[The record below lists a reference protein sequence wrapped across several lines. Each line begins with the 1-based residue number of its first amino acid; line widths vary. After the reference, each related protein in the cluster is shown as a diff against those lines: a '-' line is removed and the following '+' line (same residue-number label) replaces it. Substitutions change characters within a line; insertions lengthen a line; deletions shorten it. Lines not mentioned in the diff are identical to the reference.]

1 MRFRF
6 LWQLIAG
13 FLLVMLVT
21 LALSASRISNYMNQ
35 QIHSEVETRLLNYGS
50 NIVSNNFSREDIKKV
65 DQLLASDNISIQVY
79 LANGSIIYPT
89 YRQEYRAN
97 LTDSELRAIRQGQNL
112 PLRVTY
118 RPDQGKITRLA
129 TVYLPLNRQA
139 SDSAQFPAGFISL
152 SEPIEN
158 LETRQQE
165 VYNNSI
171 FSFGIATVIG
181 LGISVAYALFQ
192 TRKIRRLQQ
201 ATRQITAGNYD
212 VQLNISN
219 KSRDEFGDLAHDFQ
233 VMTDSLAKSR
243 EEIKRQET
251 LRRQFMMDAA
261 HEMRTPLTTMSGVIE
276 GLQYDIFPEP
286 QRKRSLELLATETQ
300 RLIRL
305 VNENLDYEKI
315 RTNQISLNKQTLKA
329 YDLLCQIRTQLTA
342 KAQEKGDRI
351 VLDAPEDLLI
361 YGDRDRLVQI
371 IINLVTNAIQF
382 SENSDITLWG
392 RQDGN
397 FTELRIMDQGI
408 GIDAKQIEDIW
419 ERFYKVD
426 ISRKNTKFG
435 ESGIGLAVVKSLVE
449 AHGGTIRVE
458 SELGQGSTF
467 IIRLPLEAVESGEQA
482 QEPAPNKVKKNL
494 GSFLIGNKKAK
505 SEDK

>member
-1 MRFRF
+1 
-6 LWQLIAG
+6 
-13 FLLVMLVT
+13 ML
-21 LALSASRISNYMNQ
+21 
-35 QIHSEVETRLLNYGS
+35 
-50 NIVSNNFSREDIKKV
+50 F
-65 DQLLASDNISIQVY
+65 
-79 LANGSIIYPT
+79 
-89 YRQEYRAN
+89 
-97 LTDSELRAIRQGQNL
+97 
-112 PLRVTY
+112 
-118 RPDQGKITRLA
+118 
-129 TVYLPLNRQA
+129 
-139 SDSAQFPAGFISL
+139 
-152 SEPIEN
+152 
-158 LETRQQE
+158 
-165 VYNNSI
+165 
-171 FSFGIATVIG
+171 
-181 LGISVAYALFQ
+181 
-192 TRKIRRLQQ
+192 
-201 ATRQITAGNYD
+201 
-212 VQLNISN
+212 
-219 KSRDEFGDLAHDFQ
+219 
-233 VMTDSLAKSR
+233 
-243 EEIKRQET
+243 
-251 LRRQFMMDAA
+251 
-261 HEMRTPLTTMSGVIE
+261 
-276 GLQYDIFPEP
+276 
-286 QRKRSLELLATETQ
+286 
-300 RLIRL
+300 
-305 VNENLDYEKI
+305 
-315 RTNQISLNKQTLKA
+315 
-329 YDLLCQIRTQLTA
+329 QIRTQLTA

-449 AHGGTIRVE
+449 AHGGNIRVE

>member
-1 MRFRF
+1 
-6 LWQLIAG
+6 
-13 FLLVMLVT
+13 
-21 LALSASRISNYMNQ
+21 
-35 QIHSEVETRLLNYGS
+35 
-50 NIVSNNFSREDIKKV
+50 
-65 DQLLASDNISIQVY
+65 
-79 LANGSIIYPT
+79 
-89 YRQEYRAN
+89 
-97 LTDSELRAIRQGQNL
+97 
-112 PLRVTY
+112 
-118 RPDQGKITRLA
+118 
-129 TVYLPLNRQA
+129 
-139 SDSAQFPAGFISL
+139 
-152 SEPIEN
+152 
-158 LETRQQE
+158 
-165 VYNNSI
+165 
-171 FSFGIATVIG
+171 
-181 LGISVAYALFQ
+181 
-192 TRKIRRLQQ
+192 
-201 ATRQITAGNYD
+201 
-212 VQLNISN
+212 
-219 KSRDEFGDLAHDFQ
+219 
-233 VMTDSLAKSR
+233 MTDSLAKSR

-392 RQDGN
+392 RQDGG

-467 IIRLPLEAVESGEQA
+467 IIRLPLEAAESGDQA